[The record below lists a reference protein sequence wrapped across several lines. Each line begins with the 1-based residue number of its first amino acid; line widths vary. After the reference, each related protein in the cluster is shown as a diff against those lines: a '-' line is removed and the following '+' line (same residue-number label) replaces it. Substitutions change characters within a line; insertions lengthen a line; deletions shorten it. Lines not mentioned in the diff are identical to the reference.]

1 MIHAMPT
8 CEQDITTFEASIV
21 DRLRFGKHL
30 LYARQMSFQQLSCT
44 AALRQ
49 PQAVQRNWF

>member
-8 CEQDITTFEASIV
+8 CEQYITTFEASIV

-30 LYARQMSFQQLSCT
+30 VHARQMIFQ
-44 AALRQ
+44 
-49 PQAVQRNWF
+49 